1 MAHYQTT
8 VRSALSRERTFDYL
22 ADFRRV
28 AEWDPT
34 IESSEL
40 TAGTAGEPGATYD
53 VTFSLAGKQSTLPY
67 EAVEVNSPS
76 SIVMKAE
83 TDAVV
88 SLDTITVEQSDDG
101 VLVTY
106 RAELTLKGAR
116 KIADPIADFAL
127 HRTGDKAAEQLAQRL
142 AS

>member
-1 MAHYQTT
+1 MAYYQTT
-8 VRSALSRERTFDYL
+8 VRSAWSRERTFGYL

-40 TAGTAGEPGATYD
+40 TGGTAGEPGATYD
-53 VTFSLAGKQSTLPY
+53 VTFSVAGKQSTLPY
-67 EAVEVNSPS
+67 RAVEVNPPS

-88 SLDTITVEQSDDG
+88 SLDTITVEAADEG

-116 KIADPIADFAL
+116 KLADPIADFAL
-127 HRTGDKAAEQLAQRL
+127 HRTGDKAAEQLAQRF

>member
-8 VRSALSRERTFDYL
+8 VRSAWSRERTFDYL

-28 AEWDPT
+28 ADWDPT

-40 TAGTAGEPGATYD
+40 TGGTAGEPGATYD

-67 EAVEVNSPS
+67 QAVEVNSPS
-76 SIVMKAE
+76 SIVMRAE

-88 SLDTITVEQSDDG
+88 SLDTITVDQSDDG

-116 KIADPIADFAL
+116 ALADPIAEFAL

>member
-8 VRSALSRERTFDYL
+8 VRSAWSRERTFDYL

-28 AEWDPT
+28 ADWDPS

-40 TAGTAGEPGATYD
+40 TGGTAGEPGATYD
-53 VTFSLAGKQSTLPY
+53 VTFSLAGKHSTLPY

-83 TDAVV
+83 TDAVI
-88 SLDTITVEQSDDG
+88 SLDTITVEQADEG

-116 KIADPIADFAL
+116 QLADPIADFAL

>member
-1 MAHYQTT
+1 MALYETT
-8 VRSALSRERTFDYL
+8 VRSTWSRERTFDYL
-22 ADFRRV
+22 ADFRHV

-40 TAGTAGEPGATYD
+40 TAGTAGEAGATYD
-53 VTFSLAGKQSTLPY
+53 VTFSVAGKTSTLSY
-67 EAVEVNSPS
+67 QAVEVNSPA

-83 TDAVV
+83 TDAML
-88 SLDTITVEQSDDG
+88 SLDTITVAPDGDG

-116 KIADPIADFAL
+116 KLADPLADFAL
-127 HRTGDKAAEQLAQRL
+127 HRAGDKAAEQLEKRL